1 MPADRPASGRISSPG
16 GGKGAL
22 PSLLGGFATV
32 GGLTLVSRILGFAR
46 DILVARY
53 LGAGLAA
60 DCFFVAFK
68 LPNFF
73 RRLFAEGAFAAAF
86 VPLFSKALGREP
98 TAESRRA
105 AKAFAEDTLSV
116 LLAVLLLFTALAE
129 TAMPWA
135 MVALAPGFVDQP
147 DKFALAVELTRI
159 TFPYLLLIS
168 LVALFSGVLNAVGR
182 FAIPASAPILLNLV
196 LIASVLG
203 FHDSELITAR
213 ALAVGVSLAG
223 IAQFLWLMAAL
234 RRAGFA
240 LRLPRPRLTPGVK
253 RLLVIMMPVAL
264 GAGVMQVNLVFD
276 IVLASF
282 LPEGSLSWLFYADRL
297 NQLPL
302 GVIGIAVGTVLLP
315 RLARSLSA
323 GEDVEANQTHNRA
336 IEFALLLTLPAAAAL
351 TILAPFLIRV
361 LFEHG
366 AFTAGDTAATARALV
381 AFAAGL
387 PAFVLVKVLAPGFFA
402 REDTKTPV
410 RFALAAMAVNV
421 VLALGLIWPLAHV
434 GLALATSLASWLNA
448 GLLFAALL
456 RRGHLALD
464 SRLRRRLP
472 RILAASGGMG
482 LVLAAGLRW
491 LPITGATS
499 TAAEI
504 GGLAAM
510 VLLGLASYGLLA
522 QVSGA
527 AHWRDVAGALR
538 RS

>member
-1 MPADRPASGRISSPG
+1 MPADRPVPGRPRDASSSRGP
-16 GGKGAL
+16 L

-32 GGLTLVSRILGFAR
+32 GGLTLLSRVLGFVR
-46 DILVARY
+46 DVLVARY

-86 VPLFSKALGREP
+86 VPLFSRALGREP
-98 TAESRRA
+98 TTESRLA

-116 LLAVLLLFTALAE
+116 LLAVLLLFTALAQ
-129 TAMPWA
+129 ASMPWA
-135 MVALAPGFVDQP
+135 MVALAPGFLDAP
-147 DKFALAVELTRI
+147 EKFALAVELTRI

-168 LVALFSGVLNAVGR
+168 LVALFSGVLNAIGR
-182 FAIPASAPILLNLV
+182 FAVPASAPVLLNVV
-196 LIASVLG
+196 LIAAVVG
-203 FHDSELITAR
+203 FHKTELMTAK
-213 ALAVGVSLAG
+213 ALSIGVSLAG
-223 IAQFLWLMAAL
+223 IAQFCWLLLAV

-253 RLLVIMMPVAL
+253 RLLTVMMPVAV
-264 GAGVMQVNLVFD
+264 GAGVMQINLIFD

-282 LPEGSLSWLFYADRL
+282 LPQGSLSWLFYADRL

-315 RLARSLSA
+315 RLSRSLSG
-323 GEDVEANQTHNRA
+323 GEDAEANHTHNRA

-351 TILAPFLIRV
+351 AILPDVLIRT

-366 AFTAGDTAATARALV
+366 AFEATDTTATADALV

-410 RFALAAMAVNV
+410 RFALTAMAVNV
-421 VLALGLIWPLAHV
+421 AIALVLIWPLAHV

-448 GLLFAALL
+448 GLLLTTLL
-456 RRGHLALD
+456 QRGQFTLD
-464 SRLRRRLP
+464 ARLRHRLP
-472 RILAASGGMG
+472 RILLATAGMSLALFAALSG
-482 LVLAAGLRW
+482 LIPKTEA
-491 LPITGATS
+491 S
-499 TAAEI
+499 TLAEI
-504 GGLAAM
+504 GSLVGL
-510 VLLGLASYGLLA
+510 VLLGLGSYAVLVQA
-522 QVSGA
+522 TGA
-527 AHWRDVAGALR
+527 ARWRDIKESLA